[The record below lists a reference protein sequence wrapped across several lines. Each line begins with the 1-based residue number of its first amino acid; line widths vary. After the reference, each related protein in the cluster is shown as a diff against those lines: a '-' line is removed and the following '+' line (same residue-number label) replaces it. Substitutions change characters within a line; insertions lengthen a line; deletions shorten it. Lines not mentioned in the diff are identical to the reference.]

1 MLKNKTWLPALFTL
15 FLVAVSVSPALSVAA
30 GTAARSIVGSW
41 ELVDDNTGDIFLLT
55 YNGGPRRGTVNATS
69 PDNSVSLTHGAW
81 IRTGARTFTD
91 TDIGF
96 IYDENGIAALKI
108 KFIAESELDESGDTA
123 RFNFEFEVTDLDGN
137 LVDLGSSSGVATRI
151 KVER

>member
-1 MLKNKTWLPALFTL
+1 MLKNRAWLPAFFTL
-15 FLVAVSVSPALSVAA
+15 FIVAASIAPASSVAA
-30 GTAARSIVGSW
+30 GGAARSIVGSW

-81 IRTGARTFTD
+81 VRTGPRTYAD

-108 KFIAESELDESGDTA
+108 KFMAESELDESGESA

-137 LVDLGSSSGVATRI
+137 LVDLGASSGIATRI